1 MWIRRM
7 ALSES
12 RDLELTALCQSCGL
26 CCDGSLFGRVR
37 LESSDVDSARRHRLL
52 VVANGKSFEE
62 PCTALVERDTRR
74 HCSIYAERPESC
86 RRFVCELYAGH
97 IRDPASLDERMALI
111 RRAKAL
117 LAFLEDA
124 GLRLG
129 EHDESSW
136 GDEDSNPRIEGWMPV
151 VRELTQILNFDFARA
166 ATRGE
171 STESEARPTS
181 VPRVATCRVSW
192 SKGSSRRGG
201 SERRSSR
208 HSRMAPGTLGG
219 IEWDSVANG
228 FGTRVERIERGV
240 GRPLVPREPPG
251 HGGNRRGSAK
261 HLREDDPRL
270 RFR

>member
-1 MWIRRM
+1 M
-7 ALSES
+7 SES

-37 LESSDVDSARRHRLL
+37 LESSEVDSARRRRLL

-62 PCTALVERDTRR
+62 PCTALVKRDA
-74 HCSIYAERPESC
+74 HHLCSIYAERPESC

-97 IRDPASLDERMALI
+97 VREPASLDDRMAVV

-117 LAFLEDA
+117 LAFLENA
-124 GLRLG
+124 GLRFG

-136 GDEDSNPRIEGWMPV
+136 DDEDSNPRIEAWMPV
-151 VRELTQILNFDFARA
+151 VRELTQILTIDFARA

-171 STESEARPTS
+171 SAENEERPTS
-181 VPRVATCRVSW
+181 LSRVATCRIGRPKV
-192 SKGSSRRGG
+192 SRRRRD

-208 HSRMAPGTLGG
+208 HSRMAPVTLGG
-219 IEWDSVANG
+219 TGWDCVADG
-228 FGTRVERIERGV
+228 FGARVERIERGV

-261 HLREDDPRL
+261 HRRGDDPRW
-270 RFR
+270 RSPA